1 MKNSVTVLEKR
12 RIYMTG
18 GDTHYATIRIPK
30 WISDKYGL
38 NDKTVIEFVEME
50 SEGGVLIKKS
60 T

>member
-1 MKNSVTVLEKR
+1 
-12 RIYMTG
+12 MTG

-30 WISDKYGL
+30 WISDKYGF